1 MASSRKKRIQGE
13 SVPPMQRDDA
23 PGQEVPAAMR
33 AELEALRA
41 RNRELAEAEAD
52 LLRAE
57 AALVDE
63 RNLLRTLVDNLPDYI
78 FAKDSESRF
87 VLNNTAHLHL
97 LRARRQEDVLG
108 KTDFDFF
115 PQDMAKRYFGD
126 EQAIARS
133 GEALVN
139 REEEVLDEH
148 GEKQWVLTTKVPLRG
163 SHGKIVGIVGVSRN
177 VTQRKRHDEELRF
190 RKALLESQN
199 EASLDG
205 ILVVGPEGDMLSFNQ
220 RFVQMWRI
228 PQEVIRSGSDE
239 AALASVVDKLENPGE
254 FQEKVRYLY
263 EHPDEESR
271 DEIRLRDGRVLDRFS
286 APVKGPGGESYGRLW
301 IFRDMT
307 ERERMKKV
315 LEHHAEL
322 LERANRDL
330 HQRNQELDD
339 FAYVASHDLQ
349 EPLRKLIAFGSALE
363 EDMARGEQDEA
374 LEDARVL
381 ASAARRMQQLVQDL
395 LALSR
400 SSRQN
405 MKWEHVALDACV
417 DRALIALEA
426 RIDETGASIVRE
438 ELPAVRGDARLL
450 AQLYQNLIGNALKF
464 HGDAP
469 PRVTLSAAC
478 AEAGWQLTV
487 ADEGIGINPDYTE
500 QIFTPFKR
508 LHGRERYEGTGI
520 GLAICRKIVERHGG
534 RIWVDSREGEG
545 ARFHFTIAE
554 RETA

>member
-1 MASSRKKRIQGE
+1 MASSRKKHIQGE
-13 SVPPMQRDDA
+13 SGPPNQRDDA
-23 PGQEVPAAMR
+23 PGLEVPAALR

-78 FAKDSESRF
+78 FAKDGESRF

-115 PQDMAKRYFGD
+115 PQDLAERYFAD

-163 SHGKIVGIVGVSRN
+163 GHGKIVGIVGVSRN
-177 VTQRKRHDEELRF
+177 VTQRKKHDEELRF

-405 MKWEHVALDACV
+405 MKLEHVALDACV

-426 RIDETGASIVRE
+426 RIDETGAVIVRE

-469 PRVTLSAAC
+469 PRVTLSAAR

>member
-1 MASSRKKRIQGE
+1 MASSRKKHIQGE
-13 SVPPMQRDDA
+13 SGPPNQRDDA
-23 PGQEVPAAMR
+23 PGLEVPAALR

-78 FAKDSESRF
+78 FAKDGESRF

-115 PQDMAKRYFGD
+115 PQDLAERYFAD

-163 SHGKIVGIVGVSRN
+163 GHGKIVGIVGVSRN
-177 VTQRKRHDEELRF
+177 VTQRKKHDEELRF

-205 ILVVGPEGDMLSFNQ
+205 ILVVGPDGDMLSFNQ

-271 DEIRLRDGRVLDRFS
+271 DEVRLRDGRVLDRFS

-307 ERERMKKV
+307 EREHMKKV

-405 MKWEHVALDACV
+405 MKLEHVALDACV

-426 RIDETGASIVRE
+426 RIDETGAVIVRE

-469 PRVTLSAAC
+469 PRVTLSAAR